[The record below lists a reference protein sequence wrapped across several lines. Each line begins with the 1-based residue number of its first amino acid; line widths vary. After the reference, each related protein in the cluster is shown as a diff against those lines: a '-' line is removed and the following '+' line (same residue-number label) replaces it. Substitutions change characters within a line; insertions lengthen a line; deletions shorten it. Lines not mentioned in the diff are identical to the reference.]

1 MVGSREGDRPQN
13 GLKEAMEARIRR
25 VVTGHDDNGKAIVI
39 SDGPATA
46 VKTVPL
52 WPGLVSTDIWK
63 TSGSPIEI
71 RNRENDPTGGERS
84 LHPPAQGTIC
94 RISIVPPET
103 EEIRNLDASQAKN
116 VFAGVGNAQAS
127 TLGRG
132 GRHPLMHR
140 TETVDYAVVLEG
152 EITMLL
158 DDSEVHLKAGDVVI
172 QRGTNHAWSNRSR
185 KPVKMLYILMDGRF
199 DAGLAAALES
209 HD

>member
-1 MVGSREGDRPQN
+1 
-13 GLKEAMEARIRR
+13 MERHIRR

-52 WPGLVSTDIWK
+52 WPGLISTDVWK
-63 TSGSPIEI
+63 TAGSPIVI
-71 RNRENDPTGGERS
+71 RKAEDDPTGGQRS
-84 LHPPAQGTIC
+84 LHPPEQGTII
-94 RISIVPPET
+94 RISVVPPET
-103 EEIRNLDASQAKN
+103 DEIRNLNADQAKN

-127 TLGRG
+127 TRGKG

-158 DDSEVHLKAGDVVI
+158 DDSEVNLTAGDVVI
-172 QRGTNHAWSNRSR
+172 QRGTNHAWSNRSG
-185 KPVKMLYILMDGRF
+185 KPVRMLYILMDAKF
-199 DAGLAAALES
+199 DPDLGSTLEA

>member
-1 MVGSREGDRPQN
+1 
-13 GLKEAMEARIRR
+13 MEARIRR

-63 TSGSPIEI
+63 TSGSPISI
-71 RNRENDPTGGERS
+71 PNREKDPTGGERS

-140 TETVDYAVVLEG
+140 TQTVDYAVVLEG

-172 QRGTNHAWSNRSR
+172 QRGTNHAWSNRSG

-199 DAGLAAALES
+199 DAKLASTLKS
-209 HD
+209 HE

>member
-1 MVGSREGDRPQN
+1 
-13 GLKEAMEARIRR
+13 METRVRR

-52 WPGLVSTDIWK
+52 WPGLVSTDVWK
-63 TSGSPIEI
+63 TAGSPVAIHKAED
-71 RNRENDPTGGERS
+71 DPTGGQRS
-84 LHPPAQGTIC
+84 LHPPQQGTII

-103 EEIRNLDASQAKN
+103 EAIRTLNADQAKD

-140 TETVDYAVVLEG
+140 TQTVDYAVVLEG

-172 QRGTNHAWSNRSR
+172 QRGTNHAWSNRSG
-185 KPVKMLYILMDGRF
+185 KPVRMLYILMDARF
-199 DAGLAAALES
+199 DPDLASTLAALG
-209 HD
+209 